1 VRKNEDSV
9 WLIYFYN
16 LQEITMQTSE
26 KQTSDKSR
34 AVAAGAV
41 ASLLALGFLATS
53 QAAQAAEMEKC
64 AGIVAAGKNDCG
76 TPVSACAGSVKQDRD
91 AHAWILVP
99 KGTCERIAGGVVTT
113 DPMNKHGGGVSK

>member
-1 VRKNEDSV
+1 M
-9 WLIYFYN
+9 L
-16 LQEITMQTSE
+16 TSE
-26 KQTSDKSR
+26 KPTSDKSR
-34 AVAAGAV
+34 VVAAGAV

-53 QAAQAAEMEKC
+53 QAQAADMEKC

-99 KGTCERIAGGVVTT
+99 KGTCARIAGGMVTT